1 MLFDAQSGSDLN
13 VPAVQG
19 LEMPKRWDW
28 HFGASAIPLNG
39 STSLTFTIAHPNAS
53 SSLSKVVFTDSLP
66 IGLVVETLMPRSMN
80 RARSRFQPHVN
91 P

>member
-1 MLFDAQSGSDLN
+1 MLFDAQSGSALN

-39 STSLTFTIAHPNAS
+39 STSLTFTIANPNAS
-53 SSLSKVVFTDSLP
+53 NSLSGVALTDALSA
-66 IGLVVETLMPRSMN
+66 GLVVATPMPRSMN
-80 RARSRFQPHVN
+80 RARSRFQPHAN